1 MIHRSTRYRV
11 SVPFFFEP
19 NFDAVIKP
27 RESCLE
33 RDHGEKKVVEQVVY
47 GEYLVNKVAGNFYLG
62 PAPS

>member
-1 MIHRSTRYRV
+1 
-11 SVPFFFEP
+11 VPFFFEP

-27 RESCLE
+27 LESCLE